1 MLPASLVGQ
10 EMNRAD
16 HIALFRRLEAPAPP
30 ADDVLVL
37 PGWNEA
43 DWEKLFTHTRCCSVR
58 ASEVVIHRDGAD
70 RTISFVTAG
79 LFEVGISQVDG
90 VSIAP
95 LARIGPG
102 SVIGEQS
109 FFDGL
114 PRSANVWA
122 ISEGELLALE
132 FSEFNAFSRAE
143 PALARDLLFALG
155 RVLSVRLRNTTFR
168 VRR

>member
-1 MLPASLVGQ
+1 MDRTEQ
-10 EMNRAD
+10 
-16 HIALFRRLEAPAPP
+16 IALFRRLEAPEPP

-37 PGWNEA
+37 PGWSEA
-43 DWEKLFTHTRCCSVR
+43 DWEKLFSHTRTCAVR
-58 ASEVVIHRDGAD
+58 GSEVVINRDATN
-70 RTISFVTAG
+70 RTISFVVAG

-90 VSIAP
+90 VSISP

-122 ISEGELLALE
+122 ITEGEMLALDFDE
-132 FSEFNAFSRAE
+132 FTAFSRAE